1 MYATAEFDKVA
12 ADKALTAEQLGAIDQ
27 QDIPICEV
35 DENDDGQIS
44 REEWTGYVEAR
55 SARAA
60 EASEGKMSIADYTK
74 WREGGMQP

>member
-55 SARAA
+55 FSRAT
-60 EASEGKMSIADYTK
+60 EASEE
-74 WREGGMQP
+74 R